1 MSWTNED
8 FNNFTKTISEG
19 KVNHIIATLKNKT
32 VAPSGDPRLIPIL
45 EGLCAD
51 KRIAQIDIPF
61 RYGEIAYLA
70 AFALCA
76 EKHKCNM
83 EGKIRITTAVPLDEN
98 AVIELT
104 EHHGVIIPP
113 GISGITLAIQTLA
126 EMGMLPQIIL
136 ELDPAQDNGRI
147 IMPEWLEPR
156 HYDFN
161 TEIEQLFVTLR
172 GRDER

>member
-1 MSWTNED
+1 MNWTDED
-8 FNNFTKTISEG
+8 LNTFVKIISEG
-19 KVNHIIATLKNKT
+19 SLKDI
-32 VAPSGDPRLIPIL
+32 VIELQDISSYPGGDPRAIPFL
-45 EGLCAD
+45 EGLCTD
-51 KRIAQIDIPF
+51 KRLTTISIPYM
-61 RYGEIAYLA
+61 YGEIAYLA

-76 EKHKCNM
+76 EKHKLKLD
-83 EGKIRITTAVPLDEN
+83 GKIRITTAVPLSVNEAARLAREHEI
-98 AVIELT
+98 AVIPAGIMAALQMLADK
-104 EHHGVIIPP
+104 GKLPP
-113 GISGITLAIQTLA
+113 
-126 EMGMLPQIIL
+126 MIL